1 MPEVLVYQS
10 EELLRCVGAE
20 RVDEEASYAL
30 AERLENHAEDILLR
44 AARLAM
50 RRGGKRLKADDI
62 IVAAE
67 TLGSD

>member
-1 MPEVLVYQS
+1 MPEALVYQS

-30 AERLENHAEDILLR
+30 AERLEDHAENILLR
-44 AARLAM
+44 AARLAQ
-50 RRGGKRLKADDI
+50 RRGGRRLNADDI

-67 TLGSD
+67 TMGSD

>member
-20 RVDEEASYAL
+20 RVDEKASYAL
-30 AERLENHAEDILLR
+30 AEKLEDHAEDILLW
-44 AARLAM
+44 ATRLAM
-50 RRGGKRLKADDI
+50 RRGGKRVKANDI